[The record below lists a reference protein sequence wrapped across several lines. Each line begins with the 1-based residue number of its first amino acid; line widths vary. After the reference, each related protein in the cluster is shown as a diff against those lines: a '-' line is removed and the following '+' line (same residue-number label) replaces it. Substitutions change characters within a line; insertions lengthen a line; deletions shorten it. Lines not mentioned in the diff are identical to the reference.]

1 MNRNQAIALIVAAAN
16 VALIALFPPF
26 DTYSLGKNQ
35 LPVFG
40 GFYFYFGRNN
50 SMIVNS
56 SLLFLSSSSFRST
69 PRSPFYCC
77 ARTSCS

>member
-26 DTYSLGKNQ
+26 DTYPLGKNQ

-50 SMIVNS
+50 SMIG
-56 SLLFLSSSSFRST
+56 
-69 PRSPFYCC
+69 PRERQ
-77 ARTSCS
+77 AA